1 MKKLLIFGG
10 GGVVVLG
17 AAAIVAFLLLAT
29 SIIKQIIEEVGGQ
42 ATQAKVS
49 LADVSLSL
57 TSGEGALKGLV
68 IGNPKGFKS
77 AQAFKLGEVS
87 LKVDPSSVGK
97 DVIVVKEV
105 VIASPDITYEL
116 GDTGSDNIRTIQ
128 ANAKSFASRFG
139 GGSSAAGKPASQPAP
154 APSTQPAAKNEKDR
168 KVIIENL
175 YIRGGRVAV
184 TASALG
190 GKPLDTGLPDIHLA
204 NIGKASGGATAAE
217 VADQVIGAI
226 AQASQTA
233 VSKIGMDQL
242 KGLAGGKADE
252 LMKKLGTQMP
262 QGMPTNL
269 PGLGGGNTAPS
280 QKPADPGGAINRL
293 LGR

>member
-17 AAAIVAFLLLAT
+17 GAAVVAVLLLAT
-29 SIIKQIIEEVGGQ
+29 SIIKQVIEQVGGD

-49 LADVSLSL
+49 LSDVSLSL

-68 IGNPKGFKS
+68 IGNPKGFKGS
-77 AQAFKLGEVS
+77 QAFKLGEVS
-87 LKVDPSSVGK
+87 LKVDPNSITK

-116 GDTGSDNIRTIQ
+116 ADAGGDNIRTIQ
-128 ANAKSFASRFG
+128 ANTKSYASKFG
-139 GGSSAAGKPASQPAP
+139 GSKTAPAAKPAPSPAP
-154 APSTQPAAKNEKDR
+154 APSQPAAKDEKD
-168 KVIIENL
+168 KKMIIENL
-175 YIRGGRVAV
+175 YVRGGRVGV
-184 TASALG
+184 TASALA
-190 GKPLDTGLPDIHLA
+190 GKPLGTTLPDIHLT

-233 VSKIGMDQL
+233 VSKISADQL

-252 LMKKLGTQMP
+252 MMKKLGTQGVP
-262 QGMPTNL
+262 AGI
-269 PGLGGGNTAPS
+269 PGVGGAGGAAG
-280 QKPADPGGAINRL
+280 QKPADPAGSLNRL
-293 LGR
+293 LGK

>member
-10 GGVVVLG
+10 GAVVVLG
-17 AAAIVAFLLLAT
+17 GAAVVAVLLLAT
-29 SIIKQIIEEVGGQ
+29 SIIKQVIEEVGGQ
-42 ATQAKVS
+42 ATQAKVT

-77 AQAFKLGEVS
+77 AQAFKLGQVS
-87 LKVDPSSVGK
+87 LKVDPSSIGK
-97 DVIVVKEV
+97 DVILVKEV
-105 VIASPDITYEL
+105 SIAAPDITYEL
-116 GDTGSDNIRTIQ
+116 ADTGGDNIRTIQ
-128 ANAKSFASRFG
+128 ANTKSYASRFG
-139 GGSSAAGKPASQPAP
+139 GGGSTAPAAKPAPSPAP
-154 APSTQPAAKNEKDR
+154 APSQPAAKDEKDK

-175 YIRGGRVAV
+175 YIRGGRVGV

-190 GKPLDTGLPDIHLA
+190 GKSLDTGLPDIHLT

-226 AQASQTA
+226 AQASQAA
-233 VSKIGMDQL
+233 VSKISADQL

-252 LMKKLGTQMP
+252 MMKKLGTP
-262 QGMPTNL
+262 GMPANI
-269 PGLGGGNTAPS
+269 PGMSGGSSAPGS
-280 QKPADPGGAINRL
+280 KPADPAGSLNRL
-293 LGR
+293 LGK